1 MGMVRIKALARMH
14 VWWPKIDENIESH
27 ANQCI
32 SCQENLQEPTRALVL
47 TCESDDPVWIRNY
60 TGKPKWIAGKV
71 TGPVSY
77 KVKMTGQT
85 QRRHIDQLKKRLVDV
100 DLTSR
105 PADTNDNFLLFLSP

>member
-1 MGMVRIKALARMH
+1 MLHPEEMEKPKQQTTALAH
-14 VWWPKIDENIESH
+14 
-27 ANQCI
+27 
-32 SCQENLQEPTRALVL
+32 TRNF
-47 TCESDDPVWIRNY
+47 ESDDPVWIRNY

-105 PADTNDNFLLFLSP
+105 PADTNDNFLLFQSP